1 MHLQK
6 TGPGPLVAGDSARK
20 VWARDFARDQTAD
33 SWAVTTG
40 QTWQSR
46 HSCSC
51 CLHGHAKH
59 CPLSPD
65 WWLGTCETGA
75 AREWGLFRKKWKFL
89 SNLRH
94 FHCFLFG
101 PKVFTLLLLSAD
113 ISNWFENLPNN
124 NWGKYYFFKIKT
136 RMLLLEPVPIFS
148 IITQWPLVMTPRL
161 LRARERKVL
170 SSPSCAW
177 PRDLT
182 SISLVLFPLPIIIL
196 SDGSKQLATLV
207 SLSSKYHH
215 SIWLPPNK

>member
-6 TGPGPLVAGDSARK
+6 TGPGPLVAGDLAGK

-46 HSCSC
+46 PSCSC

-94 FHCFLFG
+94 FHCFIFG

-113 ISNWFENLPNN
+113 ITNWFENIPNN
-124 NWGKYYFFKIKT
+124 NWENYYFFKSYS

-148 IITQWPLVMTPRL
+148 IITQWPLMTPRP

-170 SSPSCAW
+170 SSPSCSW

-182 SISLVLFPLPIIIL
+182 SVSFI
-196 SDGSKQLATLV
+196 

-215 SIWLPPNK
+215 SILDLASE